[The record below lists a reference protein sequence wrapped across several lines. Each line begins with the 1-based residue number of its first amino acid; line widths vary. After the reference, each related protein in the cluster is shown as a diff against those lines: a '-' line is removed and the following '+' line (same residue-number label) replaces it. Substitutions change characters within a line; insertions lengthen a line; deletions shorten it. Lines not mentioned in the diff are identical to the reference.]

1 MKNDK
6 KWVAA
11 LDYDFPASYLV
22 TLSARMCRLCSY
34 ASFVHIILLH
44 TDDTLYTSMVLLST
58 ISMSCSHMLSL
69 NCYS

>member
-6 KWVAA
+6 KWVVA

-44 TDDTLYTSMVLLST
+44 TDDTCCF
-58 ISMSCSHMLSL
+58 IHL
-69 NCYS
+69 NGFAVNCL